1 MENYDEYFDVLNGLS
16 EKQVSVDEDTT
27 NHIMNVPEW
36 RYYGSSDTKSSDPT
50 RCGMPVN
57 CLLPESS
64 VGTIISNKWTT
75 NKSMMRVRQYQMWN
89 GMTYKDR
96 SRYKVYTEIDD
107 ICNRGKLSSKIKT
120 EAKSLYKIISDNKI
134 SRGKNRK
141 GIIAAC
147 VYFSCKACGV
157 PRSTKEIAEAFN
169 ITTPVMT
176 KGCKQFQNIL
186 NMSKKDKNRMS
197 QNKTV
202 QTVNP
207 KDFILRFCNHLKLCD
222 QLSQNILKLCDVAES
237 EHLISE
243 NTPPSIASGCIYLVC
258 KFLDNGISKKKIS
271 ETCKISEV
279 TINKCFKKLE
289 GNNEIQKNLQLIFS
303 KEKENTT

>member
-1 MENYDEYFDVLNGLS
+1 LSGLS
-16 EKQVSVDEDTT
+16 DKPEDINESKKDPSQEK
-27 NHIMNVPEW
+27 IMNVPEW
-36 RYYGSSDTKSSDPT
+36 RYYGSSDSKSSDPT

-64 VGTIISNKWTT
+64 VGTVISNQWTT

-96 SRYKVYTEIDD
+96 SRYKVYTEIDE
-107 ICNRGKLSSKIKT
+107 ICNRGQLPSKIKT

-147 VYFSCKACGV
+147 VYFSCKTCGV

-169 ITTPVMT
+169 ITTPIMT

-186 NMSKKDKNRMS
+186 NTSKQDKHRMN
-197 QNKTV
+197 QNKI

-207 KDFILRFCNHLKLCD
+207 KDFILRFCNRLHISD
-222 QLSQNILKLCDVAES
+222 TDSQKILKLCDIAES

-258 KFLDNGISKKKIS
+258 KFIENGVTKKQIS

-289 GNNEIQKNLQLIFS
+289 ENQKIQTNLDLIFS
-303 KEKENTT
+303 KEKKDTA